1 MISQICIYSALCQ
14 SCSKEG
20 HLQIQPKLMRALQEL
35 QLHIAPGEV
44 QQQPPWKYV
53 AVKMLHQTIQPQ
65 TIKFSTKIQTLNDAQ
80 NLLGIIISWI

>member
-20 HLQIQPKLMRALQEL
+20 LLQIQPKLMQALQD
-35 QLHIAPGEV
+35 APEEV

-53 AVKMLHQTIQPQ
+53 GVKMLHQTIQPQ
-65 TIKFSTKIQTLNDAQ
+65 TIKFSTKIRTLNDAQ
-80 NLLGIIISWI
+80 KLLGIISWV